1 MLQSLDFPTD
11 DTPSTAPTS
20 KPVKLNTVVTKG
32 HIRVVSESGLQVVSP
47 QVGDATSP
55 DLAINAVDLGE
66 PENTETNGAENA
78 FVSTVEPATPS
89 ASAPW
94 NDGFTERAHDTTPID
109 SVILPP
115 PGLSMKMIKLIAA
128 AAVLGIA
135 AIALTFLQFSGS
147 DSEIQGGGLAGAS
160 GYSPVIAAADAGTLS
175 TTPVAQLATASDA
188 NNADIVAQITAGT
201 LAALRNGT
209 PKSPAAA
216 LPETAAPTSLNI
228 GEVSGL
234 YAMVLTA
241 LEQGQSRQYIDQMVN
256 DAHRSQKVAVPA
268 LLLTSSGEVNTD
280 ALLTL
285 FGGQ

>member
-20 KPVKLNTVVTKG
+20 KPVKLNAVVTKG
-32 HIRVVSESGLQVVSP
+32 NIRVVAKSGLQVVSP
-47 QVGDATSP
+47 HDGEARPP
-55 DLAINAVDLGE
+55 DLAINDLNE
-66 PENTETNGAENA
+66 PANIETNGAA
-78 FVSTVEPATPS
+78 HSVISSVEPTTPS

-94 NDGFTERAHDTTPID
+94 NDGFAERAHDTTPID

-175 TTPVAQLATASDA
+175 TTPVAQLAAASDA

-209 PKSPAAA
+209 PKSYAAA
-216 LPETAAPTSLNI
+216 LPETAAPTSVNM

-256 DAHRSQKVAVPA
+256 DAHRTQKVAVPA

>member
-11 DTPSTAPTS
+11 ESPSPAPAA
-20 KPVKLNTVVTKG
+20 KPFRLNTVVTKG

-78 FVSTVEPATPS
+78 FVSTVEP
-89 ASAPW
+89 SAPW
-94 NDGFTERAHDTTPID
+94 NEGFTERADEMTPID

-135 AIALTFLQFSGS
+135 AIALTFLQFSRS
-147 DSEIQGGGLAGAS
+147 DSEIQGGGMAGAS

-175 TTPVAQLATASDA
+175 TSPVAQLATASDA

-209 PKSPAAA
+209 SKSPAAA

-234 YAMVLTA
+234 YALVLTA